1 MRHDAL
7 DQIYGDVFLGV
18 PMEAGETWP
27 RFDVMLRN
35 GQEISF
41 VPGQYER
48 AIRIFEMG
56 DPDKAGAIH
65 QNLRL
70 ICSRMTDAETRIAAL
85 REAILANRA
94 ARARV

>member
-1 MRHDAL
+1 MKHDAI

-18 PMEAGETWP
+18 PMEDGETWP

-48 AIRIFEMG
+48 AVRIFDMG
-56 DPDKAGAIH
+56 DPNDAGEIH
-65 QNLRL
+65 ATLRL
-70 ICSRMTDAETRIAAL
+70 ICSRIANPEERIASL
-85 REAILANRA
+85 REAILADQA